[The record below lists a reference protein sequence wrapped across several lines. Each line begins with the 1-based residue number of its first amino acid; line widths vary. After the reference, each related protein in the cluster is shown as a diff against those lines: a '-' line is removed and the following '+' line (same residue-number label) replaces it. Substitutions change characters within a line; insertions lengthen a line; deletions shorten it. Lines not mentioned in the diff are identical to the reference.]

1 MATENRQRIENVRGI
16 SKLVAN
22 PVHFMTLPSEYQAEI
37 FLKCKDSLGQ
47 DDEYWH
53 KAFLKVGIGIVEK
66 DFLTTIRVMDENLRS
81 ALEDYVDDMDESS
94 KEIRKVLAN
103 S

>member
-1 MATENRQRIENVRGI
+1 MASENRQRVENVRGI

-22 PVHFMTLPSEYQAEI
+22 PAHFMTLPSEYQAEI
-37 FLKCKDSLGQ
+37 FFKCKDSLGH

-53 KAFLKVGIGIVEK
+53 KAFLKVCVGIVEK
-66 DFLTTIRVMDENLRS
+66 DFLTTIRVMDESLRS
-81 ALEDYVDDMDESS
+81 ALEDYADDLDESS
-94 KEIRKVLAN
+94 KEIRNVLAN